1 MTKPIRLW
9 ICSTHHTA
17 FRCGGWASV
26 RSLDGQL
33 TGAAGGE
40 RNTTAA
46 RMALAGLA
54 AGLADLPTLKAS
66 QAPQTIAME
75 TNSPALAAFSTI
87 LATLAATSDNAPE
100 ADLDLWAR
108 IITGAKARRVALTL
122 VRIKPETA
130 IAFVA
135 AWADL
140 AMDRGKT
147 RGAFAMAIPRIN
159 LARMPGVN

>member
-1 MTKPIRLW
+1 MTTPIRLW
-9 ICSTHHTA
+9 TCSTHHAA

-33 TGAAGGE
+33 TGTAGGE

-54 AGLADLPTLKAS
+54 AGLADLPPIKAG
-66 QAPQTIAME
+66 QPPQTIAME
-75 TNSPALAAFSTI
+75 TDSPALAAFSTT
-87 LATLAATSDNAPE
+87 LATLSATSEKPPE

-108 IITGAKARRVALTL
+108 IITGAKGRRLAMTL
-122 VRIKPETA
+122 VSMKPETGT
-130 IAFVA
+130 AFVA

-159 LARMPGVN
+159 LARMPGVR

>member
-9 ICSTHHTA
+9 TCSTHHTA

-54 AGLADLPTLKAS
+54 AGLADLPTLKAG
-66 QAPQTIAME
+66 QPPQTITLE
-75 TNSPALAAFSTI
+75 TNSPVLAAFSTI

-108 IITGAKARRVALTL
+108 IITGAKGRRLALTL
-122 VRIKPETA
+122 VPMKPETA

-159 LARMPGVN
+159 LARMPG

>member
-1 MTKPIRLW
+1 M
-9 ICSTHHTA
+9 
-17 FRCGGWASV
+17 

-33 TGAAGGE
+33 TGTAGGE

-54 AGLADLPTLKAS
+54 AGLADLPPPETGQAS
-66 QAPQTIAME
+66 RTIAIE
-75 TNSPALAAFSTI
+75 TNSQALAAFSTT
-87 LATLAATSDNAPE
+87 LATLSATSDNAPE
-100 ADLDLWAR
+100 TNLDLWAR
-108 IITGAKARRVALTL
+108 IITGAKGRRLALTL
-122 VRIKPETA
+122 VPMKPETG

-159 LARMPGVN
+159 LARMPG